1 MFQQLGVTRREVLV
15 GTVPFLA
22 LPPSGL
28 GQCYARAL
36 PFRREVE
43 NNGGARFYAPLET
56 ARGPWLA
63 GPTAVV
69 DGQERRAEKKTC
81 PCPSARKPHRASVGG
96 SSGGSAKPPAHCR
109 STAATSR
116 TEIG

>member
-15 GTVPFLA
+15 STVPFLA

-69 DGQERRAEKKTC
+69 DGQVLRLDLQRHSPEGTAILAPDRADRSEEHTSELQS
-81 PCPSARKPHRASVGG
+81 PC
-96 SSGGSAKPPAHCR
+96 
-109 STAATSR
+109 
-116 TEIG
+116 